1 MDPPHRQL
9 DAGALERLAPGE
21 DVLIHAVDE
30 RAVEIEEEGRAG
42 RALAHAAICT
52 RSRGAP
58 PARAS
63 QLSELS
69 RRCIFAVP
77 RTRSAIMT
85 SIATCPRCGEAVG
98 PADRFCARCG
108 SDVSGVHGDVATEV
122 VRGPAIK
129 TVDQQRALLE
139 TLRQATLGDYEV
151 RAEVGRGGMATVF
164 LAHDVALDRKVAIKV
179 MAPALLSDPG
189 FAERFKREAR
199 TAASLSHPNIIPIY
213 AVKEGEHLLYFVMKF
228 IEGRPLDSIIKEVGP
243 LPIPMVQAILNQV
256 GAALGYAHK
265 RRVVHRDVKPANIMI
280 DSDGWAIMTDF
291 GIAKVSEAHGL
302 TMTGATVGTPSY
314 MSPEQCAA
322 KELTGASDQYSLG
335 VVAYEMLAGKLP
347 FNADSIMAIMYSHFN
362 DPPPPIEQV
371 RPDCPPEIVTAVM
384 RMLAKEPTERFPTVE
399 DAISAIG
406 VPAMTPD
413 DPVRTQLMTLAAS
426 NKNTEMLKR
435 LTTPV
440 SMPGRTQAAKT
451 TVSTTGGTGFGIVPQ
466 QVSVVAG
473 GAVQLTAKLKGTG
486 GKTLVG
492 PRVTWASTA
501 PEIATITPQGLVNAV
516 AEGEV
521 LITCTCEGASA
532 TATITVTPAEG
543 RRGKKGLFIGGGIVV
558 AAGIVLAVLKPW
570 APKAGGEPN
579 TAQQQAVQQPAS
591 QPKTDS
597 SPTSQVAQ
605 NTPPANTPAQNKPAP
620 TPPVSHRPAGQP
632 AGRPAQQLAAKDTP
646 KTVIQVP
653 AQTTP
658 VQQQQAA
665 PPKTEPAPATTPAAP
680 PPPPP
685 VVPADIQGVVAAY
698 EAALEAK
705 SLDRMRGVYPGLPSD
720 QAANWTTFFQ

>member
-1 MDPPHRQL
+1 MSEPASCGKCGTPIS
-9 DAGALERLAPGE
+9 PG
-21 DVLIHAVDE
+21 
-30 RAVEIEEEGRAG
+30 
-42 RALAHAAICT
+42 
-52 RSRGAP
+52 
-58 PARAS
+58 
-63 QLSELS
+63 Q
-69 RRCIFAVP
+69 
-77 RTRSAIMT
+77 
-85 SIATCPRCGEAVG
+85 
-98 PADRFCARCG
+98 RFCAGCG
-108 SDVSGVHGDVATEV
+108 ADVSGQQGNVATAFVPKQDMVRATMSQTALHDV
-122 VRGPAIK
+122 VRH
-129 TVDQQRALLE
+129 
-139 TLRQATLGDYEV
+139 ATIGEYEIL
-151 RAEVGRGGMATVF
+151 AELGRGGMATVY
-164 LAHDVALDRKVAIKV
+164 LGHDIALDRKVAIKV
-179 MAPALLSDPG
+179 MSPALLTGDG
-189 FAERFKREAR
+189 MVERFKREAR

-213 AVKEGEHLLYFVMKF
+213 AVKEGDQIVYFVMKF
-228 IEGRPLDSIIKEVGP
+228 VEGRPLDSIIKETGK
-243 LPIPMVQAILNQV
+243 LPIQMVQQILQQV
-256 GAALGYAHK
+256 GAGLGYAHK
-265 RRVVHRDVKPANIMI
+265 RGIIHRDVKPANVMV
-280 DSDGWAIMTDF
+280 DTEGWAVVTDF
-291 GIAKVSEAHGL
+291 GIAKVTETKGL

-335 VVAYEMLAGKLP
+335 VMAYEMLAGKLP

-362 DPPPPIEQV
+362 DPPPPIDEV

-384 RMLAKEPTERFPTVE
+384 RMLAKEPADRFPTVE

-440 SMPGRTQAAKT
+440 SMPGRTQAGKT

-501 PEIATITPQGLVNAV
+501 PEIATITPQGLVNAI

-543 RRGKKGLFIGGGIVV
+543 RRGKTGLFIGGGIVV

-597 SPTSQVAQ
+597 SPSSQVAPS
-605 NTPPANTPAQNKPAP
+605 TPPANTPAPSKPSEPSNAGA
-620 TPPVSHRPAGQP
+620 HRPGP
-632 AGRPAQQLAAKDTP
+632 VAGRPSTVAGKDTP
-646 KTVIQVP
+646 KTVIPVP
-653 AQTTP
+653 VQTTP
-658 VQQQQAA
+658 QSQQQPQTK
-665 PPKTEPAPATTPAAP
+665 PEPTPVTTPAPAPTPPQPQPILASDIAA
-680 PPPPP
+680 
-685 VVPADIQGVVAAY
+685 VIATY
-698 EAALEAK
+698 EAAIESGK
-705 SLDRMRGVYPGLPSD
+705 IDRVRAAYPGMTPD
-720 QAANWTTFFQ
+720 QANDWSGLFQDGRNIKATYKLGTIQPAVGDQATVSVTGTLQFDYKGKHQEIPHTYTASLTRTGGTWRLETIR